1 MLLSAI
7 WRSSVKVGD
16 LVGTTSDNET
26 YLALVICADEYE
38 TLIKWLDDGI
48 VEDANNYTL
57 SLEVIS
63 ESR

>member
-1 MLLSAI
+1 
-7 WRSSVKVGD
+7 VKVGD
-16 LVGTTSDNET
+16 LVGATSDNKT